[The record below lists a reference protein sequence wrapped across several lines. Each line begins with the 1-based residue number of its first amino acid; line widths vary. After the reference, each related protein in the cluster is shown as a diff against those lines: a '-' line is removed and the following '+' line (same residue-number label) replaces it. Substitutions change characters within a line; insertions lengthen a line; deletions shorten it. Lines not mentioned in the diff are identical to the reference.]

1 MVKEVELRIPTS
13 YEDITLKKWLVLQ
26 NELKSYEDDE
36 EATLA
41 LLLLH
46 LCNLP
51 VQHLKGLG
59 VDDYNTIK
67 NELGAFLGNTDL
79 PLQRF
84 ITIDGV
90 EYGFEPNLSQ
100 MTYGAYSDITK
111 FQQIQIDDNWAKI
124 MSILYRPV
132 DKKVLNK
139 YYSIKPYSGKVDS
152 TKFLDL
158 GMHIHFGALFF
169 LFNLLTDLLKDTLKS
184 TMEMELPPNIK
195 PILQRSGHH
204 MLQLLSLPQG
214 TLPNSIQLLKN
225 H

>member
-13 YEDITLKKWLVLQ
+13 YDDITLKKWLVLQ
-26 NELKSYEDDE
+26 NELKAYEDDE

-51 VQHLKGLG
+51 VEYLKGLG
-59 VDDYNTIK
+59 VDDYNMIK
-67 NELGAFLGNTDL
+67 NELGAFLGKTDL

-111 FQQIQIDDNWAKI
+111 FQQIQIDENWAKV
-124 MSILYRPV
+124 MSVLYRPV
-132 DKKVLNK
+132 TKKHGEM
-139 YYSIKPYSGKVDS
+139 YSIKTYSGDENHS
-152 TKFLDL
+152 RFLDVP
-158 GMHIHFGALFF
+158 MSVHFGALFF
-169 LFNLLTDLLKDTLKS
+169 LYNLLADLLKDTLKS

-195 PILQRSGHH
+195 PILQRSGAH

-214 TLPNSIQLLKN
+214 TLPNSSLLQKN
-225 H
+225 P

>member
-36 EATLA
+36 EATIA

-51 VQHLKGLG
+51 VEHLKGLG
-59 VDDYNTIK
+59 VDDYTTIK

-111 FQQIQIDDNWAKI
+111 FQQIQIDENWAKI
-124 MSILYRPV
+124 MSVLYRPV
-132 DKKVLNK
+132 TNKKGDM
-139 YYSIKPYSGKVDS
+139 YSIRPYSGDVAHE
-152 TKFLDL
+152 KFLNIP
-158 GMHIHFGALFF
+158 MSVHFGALFF
-169 LFNLLTDLLKDTLKS
+169 LFNLLADLLTDTLKS

-195 PILQRSGHH
+195 PILQRSGAH

-214 TLPNSIQLLKN
+214 TLPNLNLLQKN
-225 H
+225 P